1 MHDLNTAIVFQVTA
15 ILLKVK
21 ERIFGGMIG
30 KSCYAHL
37 AWSDLLS
44 HSGLEAMTRGRIHE
58 EFYLT
63 TRSTP
68 KSH

>member
-15 ILLKVK
+15 TLLKVK

-37 AWSDLLS
+37 A
-44 HSGLEAMTRGRIHE
+44 SGMSNQCPEV
-58 EFYLT
+58 
-63 TRSTP
+63 
-68 KSH
+68 